1 MAIGA
6 RSSELA
12 IPASAFAA
20 LRTALN
26 AQVGPDAAASAL
38 RQAGFA
44 AGDAFFSILAESDE
58 DALRKLPA
66 ERFWAHFAT
75 LFRSRGWGQLSYS
88 EAHPGV
94 GSLETADWA
103 ESTTDEPAERP
114 CCHFTTGLFS
124 SLLGK
129 VADAEVGVMEIE
141 CRGRGDTR
149 CRFLFGGTAAVIA
162 VYERLAQGDAADAAL
177 QQIG

>member
-1 MAIGA
+1 MATGA

-12 IPASAFAA
+12 IPVSAFAA

-38 RQAGFA
+38 RQAGFE
-44 AGDAFFSILAESDE
+44 AGDAFFSILAESGE
-58 DALRKLPA
+58 EALRKLPA
-66 ERFWAHFAT
+66 DRFWKQFSD
-75 LFRSRGWGQLSYS
+75 LFRRRGWGQLSYS

-94 GSLETADWA
+94 GSLEAADWA
-103 ESTTDEPAERP
+103 ESRTDEPAERP

-124 SLLGK
+124 NLLGK
-129 VADAEVGVMEIE
+129 AAAADVGVMEVE
-141 CRGRGDTR
+141 CRGRGDAR
-149 CRFLFGGTAAVIA
+149 CRFLFGGTAAVFA
-162 VYERLAQGDAADAAL
+162 VYERLARGDAAEAAL